1 MNAIEVKNL
10 YYEYKNK
17 VIALE
22 DINIEI
28 ETGKRTIILGA
39 NGSGKSTLLQHFN
52 GLNKV
57 QRGEILLYGMD
68 IKKNKEARKLVGIV
82 FDSPDDQIFSSSVY
96 DDVAFGPRNQGLT
109 EGEVSRKVNETLEI
123 LNLSE
128 FKDRAP
134 YHLSLG
140 QKKRVAIAGVLAME
154 PDIIILDEPFSGLDA
169 FTIESFM
176 ELLDILHKKG
186 KTIVIAT
193 HDLNLVWEWG
203 DSFIIMNNGKIIKKG
218 DSDIFY
224 DNNLLQSAKLRQ
236 PYKIQF
242 QQNTGE

>member
-17 VIALE
+17 VLALE

-96 DDVAFGPRNQGLT
+96 DDVAFGPRNQGFEEKDIL
-109 EGEVSRKVNETLEI
+109 EKVNETLET
-123 LNLSE
+123 LDLLE

-236 PYKIQF
+236 PYKIQYMK
-242 QQNTGE
+242 NKD

>member
-17 VIALE
+17 ILALD
-22 DINIEI
+22 DINMKIEI
-28 ETGKRTIILGA
+28 GKKTIILGA

-52 GLNKV
+52 GLNKA
-57 QRGEILLYGMD
+57 QRGEVLLHGQN
-68 IKKNKEARKLVGIV
+68 IKKSKDSRKLVGIV
-82 FDSPDDQIFSSSVY
+82 FDNPDDQIFSSSVY

-109 EGEVSRKVNETLEI
+109 EGEVSTKVNETLEI
-123 LNLSE
+123 LSLLE

-154 PDIIILDEPFSGLDA
+154 PDIMILDEPFSGLDA

-176 ELLDILHKKG
+176 ELLDTLHKKG

-236 PYKIQF
+236 PYKIQYL
-242 QQNTGE
+242 QNRD